1 MKAAVHCNEIKKH
14 YGKGLTRVEALRG
27 VTFESYQGELLMIAG
42 PSGCGKTTLLSI
54 ISTILDQDGGECLIL
69 GENVNKFSSDAKVSY
84 RGKNI
89 GFIFQNF
96 NLIPM
101 LTAVENTAL
110 PLVINGEDKELSL
123 KYAAELLKEVGL
135 EKRINAM
142 PKQMSG
148 GEQQRVAICR
158 GCIHNPKI
166 IVCDEPTSALDH
178 KAGMQVMQ
186 MFKKIALKQDSSLI
200 IVTHDARIFKF
211 ADRILEMED
220 GRIIKH
226 STNGGIIPIEG
237 TSGHLT
243 TDQKSLHK

>member
-1 MKAAVHCNEIKKH
+1 MNLAVSCRNIRKH
-14 YGKGLTRVEALRG
+14 YGTKLSRVDALRG
-27 VTFESYQGELLMIAG
+27 VTFESHVGELLMIVG

-54 ISTILDQDGGECLIL
+54 ISSILDQDEGECLIY
-69 GENVNKFSSDAKVSY
+69 GNNVNSFKDEERVRY

-101 LTAVENTAL
+101 LTALENTAL
-110 PLVINGEDKELSL
+110 PLVINGENKELAL
-123 KYAAELLKEVGL
+123 RYAAEKLAEVGL
-135 EKRINAM
+135 EKRMDAY
-142 PKQMSG
+142 PHQMSG

-178 KAGMQVMQ
+178 KTGVQVMQ
-186 MFKKIALKQDSSLI
+186 MFKKMALRRDSALI
-200 IVTHDARIFKF
+200 IVTHDARIFEF

-220 GRIIKH
+220 GRIIRTKM
-226 STNGGIIPIEG
+226 NGKTWRKIE
-237 TSGHLT
+237 
-243 TDQKSLHK
+243 